1 MHDKQTRI
9 WKEKKNNTRR
19 RRKMISRRKG
29 VEQKEVENKKNHEG
43 KE

>member
-1 MHDKQTRI
+1 MHDKQARI
-9 WKEKKNNTRR
+9 WKEKKNNIRR

-29 VEQKEVENKKNHEG
+29 VEQKGVENKKNHEE